1 MVYQWK
7 GFDDWHEH
15 TRKCRESAAVRCS
28 DNIYEQMR
36 VRIVRVVREVEYCIE
51 DAAEI
56 LGISENTVRKYL
68 RFVPFEHLMRD
79 PSQENRFDWRSMTGE
94 KWTKLLRK
102 HPQFITKLPKDR
114 WFRRLN
120 EVDVLIA
127 QPQLG
132 PYFDLSIYNEA
143 EAGYYWQELLSSR
156 PEFADQCD
164 FSVITGRNA
173 AYLLEKQ
180 PQFFDR
186 IPLET
191 LWAYHW
197 TEIFR
202 WQPQLEKKM
211 LAKPHSEWPFNFWV
225 HALQNH
231 PELEPE
237 FDGWDK
243 IEDMDIPDFK
253 CNQPEMYKRHWP
265 EKKEK

>member
-1 MVYQWK
+1 MNP
-7 GFDDWHEH
+7 HEELERH
-15 TRKCRESAAVRCS
+15 KKLRSITANLT
-28 DNIYEQMR
+28 DNIYELTRM
-36 VRIVRVVREVEYCIE
+36 RIVRVIRECEEVSY
-51 DAAEI
+51 AAEE
-56 LGISENTVRKYL
+56 LGCSQSTVRRYMN
-68 RFVPFEHLMRD
+68 FIPFERLMRD
-79 PSQENRFDWRSMTGE
+79 PSLEKRFDWRSMTAE

-102 HPQFITKLPKDR
+102 HPQFITRLPKDILGCHDER
-114 WFRRLN
+114 
-120 EVDVLIA
+120 DILIA

-132 PYFDLSIYNEA
+132 PYFDLSEWNRLELDFA
-143 EAGYYWQELLSSR
+143 WADLLSSR
-156 PEFADQCD
+156 PQFADQCD

-243 IEDMDIPDFK
+243 IEDQDIPDFK
-253 CNQPEMYKRHWP
+253 RTQPEMYKRHWP
-265 EKKEK
+265 EKKEKQPTTGE

>member
-1 MVYQWK
+1 MAYQGK
-7 GFDDWHEH
+7 SCKDWREH

-36 VRIVRVVREVEYCIE
+36 IRIVRVVREEEYCIE
-51 DAAEI
+51 LAAEK

-79 PSQENRFDWRSMTGE
+79 PSLEDRFDWRSMTAE

-173 AYLLEKQ
+173 SYLLEKQ

-225 HALQNH
+225 HALQYH

-243 IEDMDIPDFK
+243 IEDQDIPDFK
-253 CNQPEMYKRHWP
+253 RTQPEMYKRHWP
-265 EKKEK
+265 EKEEK